1 VAAAAFDSGRTGS
14 NQYIHEVIRTHAAG
28 RRARVSA
35 ASDPIDAADRRRFL
49 VALLG
54 FAVFFT
60 VLGLRLG
67 ADIAVQLQK
76 TPTTELGWRLI
87 GWLVAAPPAL
97 LTIVTW
103 HERHRLRPRQRRDR
117 GLLLAAWI
125 GLSMFVLPARLISV
139 DAQFGTGA
147 LVGEPLSAGW
157 AWGALSA
164 VIGLAFSGLVLL
176 VLHRSVASPTAEQ
189 WDLTIR
195 FLERAWLVLLVVSL
209 GFALYGARTGVFQGG
224 N

>member
-1 VAAAAFDSGRTGS
+1 MAAAAFDSGQTRAL
-14 NQYIHEVIRTHAAG
+14 QYIHEVSRTHAAG

-35 ASDPIDAADRRRFL
+35 ATDPADAADRRRFL
-49 VALLG
+49 IALLG

-60 VLGLRLG
+60 LLGLRLG
-67 ADIAVQLQK
+67 EDIAVQLQK
-76 TPTTELGWRLI
+76 TPTTEAGWRLI

-103 HERHRLRPRQRRDR
+103 HERHRLRPQQRRSR
-117 GLLLAAWI
+117 ALLLAAWI
-125 GLSMFVLPARLISV
+125 GLSMFVLPARLTGV

-157 AWGALSA
+157 AWGALAA
-164 VIGLAFSGLVLL
+164 VVGLAFSGLVLL

-189 WDLTIR
+189 WDLTVR

-209 GFALYGARTGVFQGG
+209 GFALY
-224 N
+224 